1 MWNVLHMEGA
11 SLRKIQFFII
21 FSLFSSFLTKKCVT
35 ACRSPSHV
43 DGIRMVSSYYG
54 NLSVSLEI
62 KLCTLGVAVL
72 IFLEGSRY
80 RARACLIAALR
91 TCKPYIYNAVWLCGI
106 NVYVEAWTSRRL

>member
-1 MWNVLHMEGA
+1 MQCGVYYILKELVLEKYHF
-11 SLRKIQFFII
+11 SNF

-43 DGIRMVSSYYG
+43 DGTRMVYSYCG
-54 NLSVSLEI
+54 NLLVSLKI

-72 IFLEGSRY
+72 IFSEGSRY

-91 TCKPYIYNAVWLCGI
+91 TCKSYLYNAVE
-106 NVYVEAWTSRRL
+106 V

>member
-1 MWNVLHMEGA
+1 MQCGAYYILKELVLEKYHF
-11 SLRKIQFFII
+11 LHF

-35 ACRSPSHV
+35 VCRSLSHV
-43 DGIRMVSSYYG
+43 DGVRMVKCYYE
-54 NLSVSLEI
+54 NLLVSLEI

-91 TCKPYIYNAVWLCGI
+91 TCNPYIYNAV
-106 NVYVEAWTSRRL
+106 